1 MLILTWEHFDLSIEV
16 VEKSIK
22 PLKTFNNEIRQSA
35 EDSNFQNLAV
45 PKVISEFTIPLVNM
59 LIIRETLCT
68 ENVKVIGCFVREI
81 FDIYVRG

>member
-45 PKVISEFTIPLVNM
+45 PKVMSEFKFPVVNM
-59 LIIRETLCT
+59 LTIRGTLCT
-68 ENVKVIGCFVREI
+68 VNFNVSGCLGRVI
-81 FDIYVRG
+81 FDI